1 MFTIEVKKKG
11 RNEEFS
17 FMNLE
22 LFHQECYGGRIKWI
36 GAALECKRCRGN
48 IPFSGRE
55 EKKIVLTAIDGK
67 ERKLSDDIRV
77 VQKT

>member
-1 MFTIEVKKKG
+1 MFTIEVKKREKD
-11 RNEEFS
+11 EEFS
-17 FMNLE
+17 FKDLE
-22 LFHQECYGGRIKWI
+22 MFHQECYGGKIKWI

-55 EKKIVLTAIDGK
+55 EKKIVLTAIDGE
-67 ERKLSDDIRV
+67 ERRLSDDVRV